1 MKKINLIAVLL
12 LLCTI
17 PFVTVDAKKK
27 KKQNDE
33 NPFGQTYSTPCE
45 IYDSPAEFTANGIF
59 TGSSRQMGEVQKYA
73 LENAQEIVRLKMKH
87 AYKGMVSD
95 YSSTHGNDKGNT
107 LEKKISSA
115 GDRIID
121 AVVNE
126 TMESCKSWSKISDDG
141 QITCY
146 VAIRIPK
153 ADLAAK
159 VAKEVQNQLTQDE
172 KTRIDFNESEYRK
185 QMEERFKQFQEGK

>member
-45 IYDSPAEFTANGIF
+45 IYDSPSEFTANGIF

-95 YSSTHGNDKGNT
+95 YSSTHGNDKGNI

-126 TMESCKSWSKISDDG
+126 TMESCKSWPKIDDAG

-159 VAKEVQNQLTQDE
+159 VAKEVQNQLTPDE
-172 KTRIDFNESEYRK
+172 KTRIDFDESVYRK

>member
-45 IYDSPAEFTANGIF
+45 IYDSPSEFTANGIF

-126 TMESCKSWSKISDDG
+126 TMESCKSWSKIDDAG

-159 VAKEVQNQLTQDE
+159 VAKVVQNQLTPDE
-172 KTRIDFNESEYRK
+172 KTRIDFDESVYRK

>member
-45 IYDSPAEFTANGIF
+45 IYDSPSEFTANGIF

-126 TMESCKSWSKISDDG
+126 TMESCKSWSKIDDAG

-159 VAKEVQNQLTQDE
+159 VAKEVQNQLTPDE
-172 KTRIDFNESEYRK
+172 KTRIDFDVSVYRK

>member
-1 MKKINLIAVLL
+1 MKKINFIAVLL
-12 LLCTI
+12 LICTI
-17 PFVTVDAKKK
+17 PFVAIDAKKK
-27 KKQNDE
+27 KTQVDE

-45 IYDSPAEFTANGIF
+45 IYDSPTEFTANGIYRGMS
-59 TGSSRQMGEVQKYA
+59 TQMGEVQKYA
-73 LENAQEIVRLKMKH
+73 LQNAQEIVRLKMKH

-95 YSSTHGNDKGNT
+95 YSATVGNDKGNT
-107 LEKKISSA
+107 LEKKMSSA

-121 AVVNE
+121 AIVNE
-126 TMESCKSWSKISDDG
+126 TMESCKSWSKIGDDG

-146 VAIRIPK
+146 VAIRISK
-153 ADLAAK
+153 VDMAQK

-172 KTRIDFNESEYRK
+172 KDRISFNEQEYRK